1 MEFYKTLVL
10 VHGLAGVA
18 ALLTFW
24 AAAFA
29 RKGSPLH
36 RGVGKAY
43 LLAMIGICVT
53 AVPMAIQF
61 YLTGRAGIATFLAYL
76 VLITGTAMWLGWR
89 SIRSKRDQPGFRGGG
104 YLALALLNLVA
115 SALVFAVG
123 WNMDQVLLMGFSMI
137 GTIGGVQMLARR
149 ARPLAAGN
157 WWLQEHYGAMVACGA
172 ATHVAFLS
180 IGLNRLVQ
188 LAGFA
193 APSWY
198 SLLAWAL
205 PVGAAFVAGFMLDRK
220 YRPRP
225 RPGMQA
231 GQARA

>member
-1 MEFYKTLVL
+1 MELYKTLVI
-10 VHGLAGVA
+10 VHGLAGVT

-43 LLAMIGICVT
+43 LLAMVGICVT

-61 YLTGRAGIATFLAYL
+61 YASGRPGIATFLAYL
-76 VLITGTAMWLGWR
+76 VVVTATAMWLGWR
-89 SIRSKRDQPGFRGGG
+89 SIRSKRDQASFRGRG
-104 YLALALLNLVA
+104 YLALALLNLGS

-123 WNMDQVLLMGFSMI
+123 WNMDQVLLMGFSLI
-137 GTIGGVQMLARR
+137 GTLGGVQMLARR
-149 ARPLAAGN
+149 ARPMAAGN
-157 WWLQEHYGAMVACGA
+157 WWLQEHYGAMVGCGA

-193 APSWY
+193 PPSWY
-198 SLLAWAL
+198 PLLAWAL
-205 PVGAAFVAGFMLDRK
+205 PVGTAFLAAFLLDRK
-220 YRPRP
+220 YRPKP
-225 RPGMQA
+225 RPAIQV